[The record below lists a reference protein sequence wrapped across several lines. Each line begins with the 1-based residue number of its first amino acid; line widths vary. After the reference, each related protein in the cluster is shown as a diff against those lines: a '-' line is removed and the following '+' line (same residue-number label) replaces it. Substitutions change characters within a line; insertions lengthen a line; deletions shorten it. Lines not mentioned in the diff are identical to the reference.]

1 MRNFN
6 LKQLFITVFALLS
19 CLSANAQYYVETGG
33 IHYDLY
39 PESHTATVIGT
50 NVWSDGTNEY
60 SGDIVIPKAITYNGE
75 GFRVTRIGGN
85 AFSGCQNLTS
95 IAISDNITTIGSY
108 AFYGCTGLTELTIPN
123 SVITIDSYAFS
134 GCTGLANVNIGT
146 GVKQIGC
153 DVFQGCTG
161 LTSVTI
167 PDGVTTI
174 DSYAFKDC
182 I

>member
-33 IHYDLY
+33 IHYELY
-39 PESHTATVIGT
+39 PESHTASVIST
-50 NVWSDGTNEY
+50 NYWNPISSEY

-75 GFRVTRIGGN
+75 GFRVTQIAGN

-95 IAISDNITTIGSY
+95 IAISDNITTIGRY
-108 AFYGCTGLTELTIPN
+108 AFKGCTGLTELTIPN
-123 SVITIDSYAFS
+123 SVTTINIYAFS
-134 GCTGLANVNIGT
+134 GCTGLANVTIGT
-146 GVKQIGC
+146 GVKQIGSY
-153 DVFQGCTG
+153 VFQGCTG

-174 DSYAFKDC
+174 DSYAFSNC